1 MIHGGLYMAEKTTN
15 LFDKLN
21 SVQGTRELN
30 NYIKSLENESISPT
44 FAGYISY
51 IVSSKDLS
59 RSEVISKS
67 LIERT
72 YGYQIFNGTKK
83 AGRDKIIALC
93 VAADMSL
100 DEVQRGLEIAKEGI
114 LYPRDARDSLIIF
127 AVNNHYSVHK
137 LNNLLAEQ
145 SFDALS

>member
-1 MIHGGLYMAEKTTN
+1 MVEKTTD

-30 NYIKSLENESISPT
+30 NYIKSLSDDRITPT

-51 IVSSKDLS
+51 MVEERGLTK
-59 RSEVISKS
+59 SEVISSS

-72 YGYQIFNGTKK
+72 YGYQIMNGVKN

-93 VAADMSL
+93 LAAHL
-100 DEVQRGLEIAKEGI
+100 TLEEIQRALEIAKEGI
-114 LYPRDARDSLIIF
+114 LYPRDPRDSMIIF
-127 AVNNHYSVHK
+127 AVNNGYSVRK
-137 LNNLLAEQ
+137 LNNLLSE
-145 SFDALS
+145 SGSDPLN